1 MGGLGSPLIVLY
13 NYFLG
18 VSRSMN
24 IRKNRVAAVA
34 VGAFV
39 LIGFSSMG
47 AVAGTMITGAQI
59 KDQTIQSNDIATAG
73 VGTSEI
79 RDSSILTR
87 DLSQATMDALKGA
100 TGAKGDTG
108 AKGETGAAGAKG
120 DKGET
125 GPQGPTGSRGK
136 RGFTGQPGVANVIAG
151 AGYTHTWAGDNG
163 SQLNTIIE
171 SCNEGQ
177 VALGGG
183 FSTWGGSDA
192 NAGGTPYDLGGDNKN
207 IQVTVSAPYYEE
219 QYNENNYGGNIRP
232 SEWIVKGYNNGDTD
246 QIVRAWVVC
255 ADVAAN

>member
-1 MGGLGSPLIVLY
+1 
-13 NYFLG
+13 
-18 VSRSMN
+18 MN

-39 LIGFSSMG
+39 LIGFSSKG
-47 AVAGTMITGAQI
+47 AVAGTMITSAQI
-59 KDQTIQSNDIATAG
+59 KDQSIQSNDIATAG

-79 RDSSILTR
+79 RDASILTR

-108 AKGETGAAGAKG
+108 AKGETGATGAQG
-120 DKGET
+120 AT
-125 GPQGPTGSRGK
+125 GATGAQGPTGSRGR
-136 RGFTGQPGVANVIAG
+136 RGPQGAPGVANVIAG
-151 AGYTHTWAGDNG
+151 AGYSHTWAGDKG
-163 SQLNTIIE
+163 AQLNTIIE
-171 SCNEGQ
+171 SCNEG
-177 VALGGG
+177 
-183 FSTWGGSDA
+183 SDT

-219 QYNENNYGGNIRP
+219 LYNEANYGGNIRP

-255 ADVAAN
+255 ADAAVN

>member
-1 MGGLGSPLIVLY
+1 
-13 NYFLG
+13 
-18 VSRSMN
+18 MN

-39 LIGFSSMG
+39 LVGFSSMG

-59 KDQTIQSNDIATAG
+59 KDQSIRSVDIDTAG

-79 RDSSILTR
+79 RDASILTR
-87 DLSQATMDALKGA
+87 DLSQATRDALKGA

-108 AKGETGAAGAKG
+108 ATGAKG
-120 DKGET
+120 DTGAQGVKGDK
-125 GPQGPTGSRGK
+125 GDKGAKGDQGE
-136 RGFTGQPGVANVIAG
+136 PGLANVIAG
-151 AGYTHTWAGDNG
+151 AGYTNTWAGDGG
-163 SQLNTIIE
+163 SHLNTIIE
-171 SCNEGQ
+171 SCPAGQ

-183 FSTWGGSDA
+183 FSTFGGSDV

-232 SEWIVKGYNNGDTD
+232 SEWIVKGYNNGDKD
-246 QIVRAWVVC
+246 QVVRAWVVC